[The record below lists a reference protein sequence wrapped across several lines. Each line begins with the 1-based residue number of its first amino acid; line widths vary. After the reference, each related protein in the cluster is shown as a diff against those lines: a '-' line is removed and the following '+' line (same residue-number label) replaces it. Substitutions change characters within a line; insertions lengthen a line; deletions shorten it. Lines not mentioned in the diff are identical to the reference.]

1 MDKNSFRWKM
11 AVKQLKLLG
20 IYDRTERIQGVRRDN
35 WLLRDG
41 VWRQPNLDK
50 DGKDIT
56 GCFLS
61 HQLCIKKA
69 KEEGAKNVFIF
80 EDDFCMLSMDMKH
93 LSDSL
98 ENLKKHDWDLFYL
111 GGKVEEK
118 LEDIEKNLC
127 SVKIW
132 FTHAYAVN
140 EGAFNKIL
148 AFKGDDSTFRG
159 HSKGQIDVFYFL
171 NDFKMYLINP
181 MMTIQVQDDKTAR
194 PHWQMRSFMNKIL

>member
-1 MDKNSFRWKM
+1 MNNPFDFFDRIYCISMDENSFRWKT
-11 AVKQLKLLG
+11 ATKQLKLLG
-20 IYDRTERIQGVRRDN
+20 IYDRTERIQGVKN
-35 WLLRDG
+35 
-41 VWRQPNLDK
+41 
-50 DGKDIT
+50 GKNIT

-80 EDDFCMLSMDMKH
+80 EDDFCMISMDMKH
-93 LSDSL
+93 LADSL

-111 GGKVEEK
+111 GGKIEEK
-118 LEDIEKNLC
+118 LEDIEENLC
-127 SVKIW
+127 SVKLW
-132 FTHAYAVN
+132 FTHAYAINGKV
-140 EGAFNKIL
+140 FDKIL

-181 MMTIQVQDDKTAR
+181 MMAIQVQDDKTAR